1 MKKKLQ
7 LQQKVMLKKKKILVI
22 INLGVKALVN
32 VQGLKFLLTN
42 QLSCKF
48 TLSHY
53 NIIDDIYSFPKV
65 V

>member
-7 LQQKVMLKKKKILVI
+7 LQQKVMLKKKILVI

-32 VQGLKFLLTN
+32 IQGLKFLLTN